1 MNKRYRTLF
10 QYIFFFGLGIF
21 LVWWSV
27 KDLTAADK
35 SQIREALRTARYLLF
50 VPVLVILLLSHYIR
64 ALRWKLMITPLGH
77 NPAVKN
83 TFFAVMIGYLTNLAF
98 PRLGEVLKCTVL
110 ARYEKIPADKLIG
123 TIIIERIIDA
133 LSLLIVFGI
142 TLLIQ
147 PGIYTQIINTFL
159 HDPATGEKQSAGF
172 PIALLLG
179 IIVLLIIITWMIVKK
194 KNLTDFALLLK
205 KIAINIFKGVATI
218 GKLQKKGSFIFL
230 TMVLWTLYLMGGYIG
245 FFAFRETSHYGLK
258 EAFTILSAGSV
269 GMIITPGGIGAYAV
283 LLEKTMQLYG
293 LQKGVALAFGWLLW
307 IFQTGVILLGG
318 LFSFVAMPYL
328 NKKQSS
334 EKI

>member
-1 MNKRYRTLF
+1 MKKKYLTLF
-10 QYIFFFGLGIF
+10 QYSFFLGLGVF

-27 KDLTAADK
+27 KDLTVADK
-35 SQIREALRTARYLLF
+35 SQIREALNTARYLLF
-50 VPVLVILLLSHYIR
+50 VPVLGILLLSHYIR
-64 ALRWKLMITPLGH
+64 ALRWKLLITPLGH

-98 PRLGEVLKCTVL
+98 PRLGEVLKCTIL

-133 LSLLIVFGI
+133 LTLLLIFSI

-147 PGIYTQIINTFL
+147 PGLYTRIIETFFHNL
-159 HDPATGEKQSAGF
+159 STGEKPGSTF

-179 IIVLLIIITWMIVKK
+179 LIVFLIIISWMIVKK
-194 KNLTDFALLLK
+194 KNLTDLVLLLK
-205 KIAINIFKGVATI
+205 KIAFNIFKGVAAI

-230 TMVLWTLYLMGGYIG
+230 TVVLWTLYLMGGYIG

-307 IFQTGVILLGG
+307 FFQTGVILLGG
-318 LFSFVAMPYL
+318 LISFVAMPYF
-328 NKKQSS
+328 NKKRSI

>member
-110 ARYEKIPADKLIG
+110 ARYENIPADKLIG
-123 TIIIERIIDA
+123 TIIIERIIDG
-133 LSLLIVFGI
+133 LSLLIIFGI

-147 PGIYTQIINTFL
+147 PGIYSRIIDTFL
-159 HDPATGEKQSAGF
+159 NNPDTGTKQGSGF
-172 PIALLLG
+172 PFALLLG
-179 IIVLLIIITWMIVKK
+179 IIVFLIIITWMIVKK
-194 KNLTDFALLLK
+194 KNLTDLVLLLK
-205 KIAINIFKGVATI
+205 KITINIFKGVAAI
-218 GKLQKKGSFIFL
+218 GKLQKRGSFIFL
-230 TMVLWTLYLMGGYIG
+230 TVVLWTLYLLGGYIG
-245 FFAFRETSHYGLK
+245 FFAFRETSVYGLK

-318 LFSFVAMPYL
+318 LFSFVAMPYF
-328 NKKQSS
+328 NKKQSI